1 MPKLLETTRTA
12 RRERIL
18 RAAVTCFAR
27 SGYRGA
33 SMEEIA
39 AEAGIAKGAAYVYFS
54 SKVDLF
60 LALYDDWDCGMG
72 EEIATALARLAPEER
87 HSPRR
92 MLVAALTATSQHV
105 QTHSAHCRVL
115 MEARALAPYEPTIA
129 ARVRAAEEHAQRR
142 LEEALHAGIAAGEW
156 PTDTDV
162 ALRARL
168 IRAAQHGLMAQ
179 WHLAPGSVAWERAAQ
194 ALTWW

>member
-1 MPKLLETTRTA
+1 MPKLLETTRAT

-27 SGYRGA
+27 TGYHGA
-33 SMEEIA
+33 TMEDIA
-39 AEAGIAKGAAYVYFS
+39 AEAGIAKGAAYGYFS

-60 LALYDDWDCGMG
+60 LALYDDWDCSLG
-72 EEIATALARLAPEER
+72 EEIAAALARLAPEEQR
-87 HSPRR
+87 SPRR
-92 MLVAALTATSQHV
+92 MLVAALTATGQHV
-105 QTHSAHCRVL
+105 QTHPEHCRVL

-129 ARVRAAEEHAQRR
+129 SRVRAAEERAQRR
-142 LEEALHAGIAAGEW
+142 LEEPLRAGIAAGEW
-156 PTDTDV
+156 STDTDV

-179 WHLAPGSVAWERAAQ
+179 WHLAPGSVAWEHAAQ
-194 ALTWW
+194 ALIAW